1 LLREQHGW
9 LAVLADLSRVH
20 GVHWSFLWIDYA
32 ILWIDYAMPDSHGDD
47 VAAIMNESSRM
58 FAS

>member
-20 GVHWSFLWIDYA
+20 EVHWSFLWIDYA
-32 ILWIDYAMPDSHGDD
+32 MPDSYGDD